1 MANGEEEKL
10 DKKIQ
15 PRKMQAG
22 EFESYKAFEETAV
35 HNIKLCVAFS
45 NETRKIVKE
54 LKDEVKHL
62 KNIVANRD
70 QQIGQMQKQLGTL
83 LQNKFNEGT

>member
-1 MANGEEEKL
+1 MNKEEEKL
-10 DKKIQ
+10 GKEIQ

-45 NETRKIVKE
+45 NETRKLVKE
-54 LKDEVKHL
+54 MRDEINHL
-62 KNIVANRD
+62 KNVIVTRD
-70 QQIGQMQKQLGTL
+70 QQIGQMQGQIGTL

>member
-1 MANGEEEKL
+1 MATEEEKL
-10 DKKIQ
+10 NKEIQ

-35 HNIKLCVAFS
+35 HNIKLCVAFT
-45 NETRKIVKE
+45 NDTRKIVKE
-54 LKDEVKHL
+54 LTDEVKHL
-62 KNIVANRD
+62 KQMLVTKD
-70 QQIGQMQKQLGTL
+70 QQIGQIQKQIGIL

>member
-1 MANGEEEKL
+1 MNKEEEKL
-10 DKKIQ
+10 GKEIQ
-15 PRKMQAG
+15 SRKMQAG

-45 NETRKIVKE
+45 NETRKLVKE
-54 LKDEVKHL
+54 MRDEINHL
-62 KNIVANRD
+62 KNVIVTRD
-70 QQIGQMQKQLGTL
+70 QQIGQMQGQIGTL

>member
-1 MANGEEEKL
+1 MAIEEEKL
-10 DKKIQ
+10 NKEIQ

-35 HNIKLCVAFS
+35 HNIKLCVAFT
-45 NETRKIVKE
+45 NDTRKIVKE
-54 LKDEVKHL
+54 LTDEIKHL
-62 KNIVANRD
+62 KQMLLTKD
-70 QQIGQMQKQLGTL
+70 QQIGQIQKQIGTL